1 MNRRRLLQALPA
13 LAVVGAAHGAEP
25 AWSAP
30 APHLPD
36 LALLD
41 HRGEPQRLLP
51 LFAAGPVAVN
61 FIYTGCASFC
71 PPQTAIFRQLQD
83 LLDVPPRLAGTL
95 LSISIDPLSDTP
107 AALARYAARFE
118 ARLGVSEHWLMLTGS
133 PAQIDAVLAGFGLH
147 AAALVD
153 HPAQVWVGHA
163 ARARWTR
170 TLGLASA
177 ADLARWMRAAAA

>member
-1 MNRRRLLQALPA
+1 MKRRRLLQTLPLMG
-13 LAVVGAAHGAEP
+13 LAGRLQAAEP

-30 APHLPD
+30 TPRLPD

-41 HRGEPQRLLP
+41 HRGESQRLQP

-71 PPQTAIFRQLQD
+71 PPQTAIFRQLQG
-83 LLDVPPRLAGTL
+83 LLNTPPRFSATL

-107 AALARYAARFE
+107 AALSRYAARFE
-118 ARLGVSEHWLMLTGS
+118 ARLGRLEQWLMLTGS
-133 PAQIDAVLAGFGLH
+133 PAQIDAVLVGFGLH
-147 AAALVD
+147 SSSLAD
-153 HPAQVWVGHA
+153 HPAQVWVGHE
-163 ARARWTR
+163 ARGRWTR

-177 ADLARWMRAAAA
+177 SDLARWMRASAA

>member
-13 LAVVGAAHGAEP
+13 IGLSGRLHAAAP

-30 APHLPD
+30 PPRLPD

-41 HRGEPQRLLP
+41 HRGDPQRLQP

-71 PPQTAIFRQLQD
+71 PPQTAIFRQLQV
-83 LLDVPPRLAGTL
+83 LLDAPPRLAATL

-118 ARLGVSEHWLMLTGS
+118 ARLGVREQWLMLTGN

-147 AAALVD
+147 ASALAD
-153 HPAQVWVGHA
+153 HPAQVWVGDS
-163 ARARWTR
+163 ARGRWTR
-170 TLGLASA
+170 TLGFASA
-177 ADLARWMRAAAA
+177 DDLARWLRAASA